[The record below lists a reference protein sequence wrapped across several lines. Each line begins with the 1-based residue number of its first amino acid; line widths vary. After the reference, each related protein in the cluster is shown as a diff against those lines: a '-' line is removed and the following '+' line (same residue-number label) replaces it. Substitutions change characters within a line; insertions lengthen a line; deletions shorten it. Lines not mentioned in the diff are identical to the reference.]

1 MCYIKNTLRFAN
13 YKVFIYDF
21 YSSSE
26 CYARS
31 TLVDNPHHL
40 FSKYEIMYLYLL
52 AKKSIY
58 IYYVTI
64 YKKKNITRID

>member
-52 AKKSIY
+52 AKKAYTFTMLPFI
-58 IYYVTI
+58 
-64 YKKKNITRID
+64 KKKHNED